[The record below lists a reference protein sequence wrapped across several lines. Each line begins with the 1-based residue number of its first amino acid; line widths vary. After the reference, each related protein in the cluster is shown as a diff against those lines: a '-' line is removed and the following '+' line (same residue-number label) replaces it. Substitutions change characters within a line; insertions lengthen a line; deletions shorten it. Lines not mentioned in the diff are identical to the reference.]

1 MAAES
6 MEEQETVDRR
16 EAVLGLSLLSVLL
29 VALVGTIFYRI
40 MNPLPPTKV
49 SLENLAIA
57 PAPQP
62 GEPPALTA
70 APLASS
76 TEAMQLDGEVS
87 AATFGAEPTGP
98 SHQDAAA
105 PKFVAPTQR

>member
-6 MEEQETVDRR
+6 MEEQEPVDRR
-16 EAVLGLSLLSVLL
+16 EAVIGLSLLSVLL
-29 VALVGTIFYRI
+29 LALVGTIFYRI

-49 SLENLAIA
+49 SLESLAIA

-62 GEPPALTA
+62 GEPPAATA
-70 APLASS
+70 SPLASS

-98 SHQDAAA
+98 IPPDVAA
-105 PKFVAPTQR
+105 PTFVAPTHR